1 MSNLMKSEWYKL
13 RRDRIFWVLTLLL
26 IAYSITM
33 PLEKMGSNVN
43 FDENEF
49 YLGNILSVN
58 IEIIVRTFP
67 CILAGFFISSE
78 YSMGT
83 MKSIVSSGNSKI
95 RIYFAKMTMFSIG
108 TIIISLIL
116 PIIMTGAS
124 AIFLGSNV
132 MPEGIFFL
140 QTIGLISLYAAAF
153 ASIMAF
159 FAIIFNDSGK
169 TIGFLFFFFLLFNEV
184 LEFLSERISFL
195 EAITKYSPLGLVFN
209 IFSIG
214 QLSNSE
220 MQTLVVA
227 PILTIIIFGIL
238 GGFVFL
244 RKEIK

>member
-1 MSNLMKSEWYKL
+1 MKSEWYKL
-13 RRDRIFWVLTLLL
+13 RKDRIFWVLTLLL
-26 IAYSITM
+26 LAYSVAV
-33 PLEKMGSNVN
+33 PLEKIGSSIN
-43 FDENEF
+43 FGENEF
-49 YLGNILSVN
+49 YLGHILSVN
-58 IEIIVRTFP
+58 IEIIVRTIP

-95 RIYFAKMTMFSIG
+95 RIYFAKLIIFSIG

-184 LEFLSERISFL
+184 LEFLSERILFL
-195 EAITKYSPLGLVFN
+195 ATITKFSPLKLVFN
-209 IFSIG
+209 IFNIG

-220 MQTLVVA
+220 VQTLVVA

-238 GGFVFL
+238 GSFVFL

>member
-1 MSNLMKSEWYKL
+1 MKSEWFKL
-13 RRDRIFWVLTLLL
+13 SKDRIFLVLTLLL
-26 IAYSITM
+26 IAYSVGV
-33 PLEKMGSNVN
+33 PLEKIGSNVN
-43 FDENEF
+43 FGENEF
-49 YLGNILSVN
+49 YLGHVLSVN

-95 RIYFAKMTMFSIG
+95 RIYFAKMIMFSIG

-124 AIFLGSNV
+124 AVLLGSNV

-140 QTIGLISLYAAAF
+140 QTIGLISLYAAAL

-184 LEFLSERISFL
+184 LELLSERISYL
-195 EAITKYSPLGLVFN
+195 EPITKYSPLKLVFD
-209 IFSIG
+209 IFNIG

-220 MQTLVVA
+220 VQTLVVV
-227 PILTIIIFGIL
+227 PILTFIIFGIL
-238 GGFVFL
+238 GSFVF
-244 RKEIK
+244 RKKEIK